1 MSDNFFKFEREGI
14 DFPFYN
20 SNPKLNKL
28 DWIFLLISVL
38 VIFFYTQLVTP
49 PFLSWICFLLPM
61 VTILIISRF
70 KLSLIFKKLTK
81 KDIALMVVLTIW
93 SISTSIILYDLLSL
107 CINLPPDESSL
118 FVPFGLSTPYLLE
131 TLRLAI
137 DLINEELFK
146 FSIFILVLALV
157 YKLSGNRKMG
167 VVCAAFVTM
176 VIFGACHLMGHGGS
190 LRLIQC
196 INRKQSAWLI
206 TVTNYSSSRVF
217 VKQLPLFSLSF
228 FLDLR
233 ALASRPPPMH
243 KPRAIPIDIYAILL
257 NARSPISKP

>member
-1 MSDNFFKFEREGI
+1 MSDSFFKFEREGI

-28 DWIFLLISVL
+28 DWILLLISVL
-38 VIFFYTQLVTP
+38 VISFLYSITDP
-49 PFLSWICFLLPM
+49 PLIYWIVYLLPM
-61 VTILIISRF
+61 VTILIICRF

-107 CINLPPDESSL
+107 CINLPPEESSL

-176 VIFGACHLMGHGGS
+176 VIFGAWHFTGDGGLMKLISDIIGRGLGSICEVYSYVKTKNVLISYFIHL
-190 LRLIQC
+190 
-196 INRKQSAWLI
+196 
-206 TVTNYSSSRVF
+206 
-217 VKQLPLFSLSF
+217 F
-228 FLDLR
+228 F
-233 ALASRPPPMH
+233 
-243 KPRAIPIDIYAILL
+243 DIYCDL
-257 NARSPISKP
+257 PFF